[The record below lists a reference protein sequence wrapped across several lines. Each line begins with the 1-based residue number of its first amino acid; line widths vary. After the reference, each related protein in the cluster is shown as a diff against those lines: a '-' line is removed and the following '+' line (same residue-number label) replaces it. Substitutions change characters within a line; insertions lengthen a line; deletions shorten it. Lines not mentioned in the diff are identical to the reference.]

1 MELRPIQTIRDKLLH
16 HTWIHLTSTEVY
28 TTTWVG
34 FLEEF
39 SHPYACTMSA
49 VQIDIQRTMEQQDYA
64 KKLLDVSID
73 QVFLT
78 VTNGSEWGVARLGNT
93 KAGTKVLV
101 YM

>member
-1 MELRPIQTIRDKLLH
+1 
-16 HTWIHLTSTEVY
+16 
-28 TTTWVG
+28 
-34 FLEEF
+34 
-39 SHPYACTMSA
+39 MSA
-49 VQIDIQRTMEQQDYA
+49 VQIGIQRTMEQQDYA

-78 VTNGSEWGVARLGNT
+78 VMNGSEWGVARLGNT